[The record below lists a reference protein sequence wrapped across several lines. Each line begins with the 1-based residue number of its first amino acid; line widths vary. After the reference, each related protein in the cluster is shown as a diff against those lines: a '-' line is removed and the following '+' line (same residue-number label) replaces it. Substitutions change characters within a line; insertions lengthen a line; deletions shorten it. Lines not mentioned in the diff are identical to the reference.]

1 MASFQLAAN
10 SIRALSLPFNFLN
23 MNKIKVLLV
32 EDEAVLASVVKET
45 LDARGFELTIAANG
59 VEGWSFF
66 NNNKPDVCVVDVMM
80 PRKDGFE
87 LVADIRK
94 VDKLVPIIFLT
105 AKTQTHDVIRGFET
119 GADDYMKKPFSMEE
133 LILRLKS
140 LYRRKGIQESA
151 DSPSSPVTENNKVGS
166 FLFNYHRLELIDN
179 GQAVSLS
186 QREADLLQLLID
198 HKNKLLD
205 RKTALLKIWG
215 DDNPFNARSMDVYI
229 TRLRKYLLT
238 DTSIQIQNIRG

>member
-1 MASFQLAAN
+1 
-10 SIRALSLPFNFLN
+10 

-32 EDEAVLASVVKET
+32 EDEAVLASIVKET

-59 VEGWSFF
+59 VEGWSLF
-66 NNNKPDVCVVDVMM
+66 NNNKPDVCVIDVMM

-87 LVADIRK
+87 LVADIRR
-94 VDKLVPIIFLT
+94 VDELVPIIFLT
-105 AKTQTHDVIRGFET
+105 AKTQTHDVIKGFET

-140 LYRRKGIQESA
+140 LNRRRGLQEPANSSA
-151 DSPSSPVTENNKVGS
+151 MPLAGNNKVGH
-166 FLFNYHRLELIDN
+166 FHFNYQRLELVDN
-179 GQAVSLS
+179 EKTVSLS

-198 HKNKLLD
+198 HKNNLLD

-229 TRLRKYLLT
+229 TRLRKYLLR
-238 DTSIQIQNIRG
+238 DTTIQIQNIRGFGYKLID